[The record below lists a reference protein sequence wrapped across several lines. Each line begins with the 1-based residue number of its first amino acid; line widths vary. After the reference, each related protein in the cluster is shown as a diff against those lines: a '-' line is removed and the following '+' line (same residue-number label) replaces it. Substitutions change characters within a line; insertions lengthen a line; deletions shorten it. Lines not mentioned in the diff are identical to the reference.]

1 MKYQIF
7 RKFRTVLLEKQVR
20 IRISV
25 GETTAFNFSAI
36 DRDAVTKIREKT
48 LVTYNIMTILLSFL
62 LRIFNIRISV

>member
-1 MKYQIF
+1 MFRFRPCVIYVTINMKYQIF

-48 LVTYNIMTILLSFL
+48 LVT
-62 LRIFNIRISV
+62 